1 MKYEFELQI
10 EIYIYIIYFIAK
22 VIYYNAKAT
31 KYFVTIFREWDVRGN
46 KTIAHFIKI
55 FNREHKM
62 FNVISITHG
71 FHMNKRNS
79 KQIVNL
85 KDNKYSYNM

>member
-1 MKYEFELQI
+1 MKYELELQI
-10 EIYIYIIYFIAK
+10 EMYIIYSITK

-31 KYFVTIFREWDVRGN
+31 KYFVTIFREWDVRGS

-71 FHMNKRNS
+71 FHMNKR
-79 KQIVNL
+79 
-85 KDNKYSYNM
+85 